1 MSLKKGITELLI
13 GLGLTLLFFIVAFTG
28 VGDFT
33 DGLEK
38 KTFDLR
44 SKLTAP
50 KEIDSSIEIV
60 AIDDKDLAEI
70 GPCPWPRN
78 VIAEGVNNL
87 VMAGSKVIALNMAF
101 KGQEA
106 STGLKTIKELKKM
119 YDDLGLRSKGP
130 SGKTFYGL
138 LEKTEANLDSDT
150 KLAEVFK
157 KAGNVILPVSFDT
170 STTKKDKEVPDY
182 IRKNSLK
189 IDNSLWD
196 ERSNR
201 EIMWLAKIE
210 PLFPLFAN
218 SVAGIGH
225 KNFFPDNDGYIR
237 NQVHAIGYLE
247 KVVVPSF
254 ALAIVKEFKGL
265 NDDQIKIIPGESI
278 SLNISPSKVIRI
290 PSADLNMST
299 MIKWNK
305 GPRVSFHTTPFR
317 DVFNKKFQTSL
328 FRDKIVIVGPECSA
342 IEGKLATPIS
352 NDLPVVEIVANSV
365 SNILKEAFFVKPQ
378 WAAYIELAVILLFGL
393 YLSFFLPK
401 MNLWTG
407 AFATIMLLVSY
418 GAASVILFYNSN
430 VWLKTSPQIMLIIL
444 GYSIIAVK
452 RHLFNGLT
460 KETLVGD
467 SLERNKK
474 LALSLHKQGLFDLA
488 FEKICECP
496 VTEPGV
502 KDILYNLGVDFEKR
516 DQVEKALSAYY
527 LIGDSDY
534 KDLNERIFKL
544 EGIDNKPIYV
554 DTDIHHHEAEPTLT
568 NLHITKTLG
577 KYEISG
583 EIGRGAM
590 GIVYRGEDPATH
602 TTVAIKTLK
611 LSEFDD
617 KEIDEFKERFFRE
630 AEAAGSLKHP
640 NIISILDAGEEQG
653 LAYMAMEYIDGE
665 NLLEFTRV
673 EHLLSLRDTL
683 YIISQVADAL
693 SYAHSNN
700 VIHRDIKPA
709 NIMLLK
715 NTNNVKVMDFGI
727 ARIMTSTKTKAGIV
741 LGTPSY
747 MSPEQV
753 SGQKLNGRSDIFS
766 AGVVLFEMLTG
777 QKPFVSDDITSLM
790 YEIVKKRH
798 PSLREINPK
807 IPSIIEKIVD
817 KALEKDVAVR
827 YQSAGLMAE
836 HLRKI
841 AERID
846 QLRKKKSR

>member
-1 MSLKKGITELLI
+1 
-13 GLGLTLLFFIVAFTG
+13 
-28 VGDFT
+28 
-33 DGLEK
+33 
-38 KTFDLR
+38 
-44 SKLTAP
+44 
-50 KEIDSSIEIV
+50 
-60 AIDDKDLAEI
+60 
-70 GPCPWPRN
+70 
-78 VIAEGVNNL
+78 
-87 VMAGSKVIALNMAF
+87 
-101 KGQEA
+101 
-106 STGLKTIKELKKM
+106 M
-119 YDDLGLRSKGP
+119 YDDLGLSSKGP

-170 STTKKDKEVPDY
+170 STAKKDKEIPDY

-189 IDNSLWD
+189 IDNGLWD

-265 NDDQIKIIPGESI
+265 NDDRIKIIPGESI

-305 GPRVSFHTTPFR
+305 GPGVSFHTTPFR

-378 WAAYIELAVILLFGL
+378 WAAYIELIVILLFGL

-401 MNLWTG
+401 MNLWAG

-474 LALSLHKQGLFDLA
+474 LALSFHKQGLFDLA

-496 VTEPGV
+496 ITEPGV
-502 KDILYNLGVDFEKR
+502 KDILYNLGIDFEKR

-544 EGIDNKPIYV
+544 EGMDSQPIYV

-602 TTVAIKTLK
+602 TAVAIKTLK

-630 AEAAGSLKHP
+630 AEAAGSLEHP

-653 LAYMAMEYIDGE
+653 LAYMAMEYIDG
-665 NLLEFTRV
+665 
-673 EHLLSLRDTL
+673 
-683 YIISQVADAL
+683 
-693 SYAHSNN
+693 
-700 VIHRDIKPA
+700 
-709 NIMLLK
+709 
-715 NTNNVKVMDFGI
+715 
-727 ARIMTSTKTKAGIV
+727 
-741 LGTPSY
+741 
-747 MSPEQV
+747 
-753 SGQKLNGRSDIFS
+753 
-766 AGVVLFEMLTG
+766 
-777 QKPFVSDDITSLM
+777 
-790 YEIVKKRH
+790 
-798 PSLREINPK
+798 
-807 IPSIIEKIVD
+807 
-817 KALEKDVAVR
+817 
-827 YQSAGLMAE
+827 
-836 HLRKI
+836 
-841 AERID
+841 
-846 QLRKKKSR
+846 

>member
-1 MSLKKGITELLI
+1 MLLKKGITELLI

-50 KEIDSSIEIV
+50 EEIDSCIEIV

-101 KGQEA
+101 KGPEA

-119 YDDLGLRSKGP
+119 YDDLGLSSKGP

-170 STTKKDKEVPDY
+170 STAKKDKEIPDY

-189 IDNSLWD
+189 IDNGLWD

-265 NDDQIKIIPGESI
+265 NDDRIKIIPGESI

-352 NDLPVVEIVANSV
+352 NDLPGIEIVANSV

-378 WAAYIELAVILLFGL
+378 WAAYIELIVILLFGL

-407 AFATIMLLVSY
+407 AFATIMLLASY

-452 RHLFNGLT
+452 RHLFNELT
-460 KETLVGD
+460 KET
-467 SLERNKK
+467 
-474 LALSLHKQGLFDLA
+474 
-488 FEKICECP
+488 
-496 VTEPGV
+496 
-502 KDILYNLGVDFEKR
+502 
-516 DQVEKALSAYY
+516 
-527 LIGDSDY
+527 
-534 KDLNERIFKL
+534 LNERIFKL
-544 EGIDNKPIYV
+544 EGIDSKPIYV

-568 NLHITKTLG
+568 NLHI
-577 KYEISG
+577 
-583 EIGRGAM
+583 
-590 GIVYRGEDPATH
+590 
-602 TTVAIKTLK
+602 
-611 LSEFDD
+611 
-617 KEIDEFKERFFRE
+617 
-630 AEAAGSLKHP
+630 
-640 NIISILDAGEEQG
+640 
-653 LAYMAMEYIDGE
+653 
-665 NLLEFTRV
+665 
-673 EHLLSLRDTL
+673 
-683 YIISQVADAL
+683 
-693 SYAHSNN
+693 
-700 VIHRDIKPA
+700 
-709 NIMLLK
+709 
-715 NTNNVKVMDFGI
+715 
-727 ARIMTSTKTKAGIV
+727 
-741 LGTPSY
+741 
-747 MSPEQV
+747 
-753 SGQKLNGRSDIFS
+753 
-766 AGVVLFEMLTG
+766 
-777 QKPFVSDDITSLM
+777 
-790 YEIVKKRH
+790 
-798 PSLREINPK
+798 
-807 IPSIIEKIVD
+807 
-817 KALEKDVAVR
+817 
-827 YQSAGLMAE
+827 
-836 HLRKI
+836 
-841 AERID
+841 
-846 QLRKKKSR
+846 